1 MAYVRDATA
10 ADAPGIAAVWQA
22 GLFAAYPGIIA
33 ADIIEPALADAD
45 LENADGKLVAKCN
58 R

>member
-10 ADAPGIAAVWQA
+10 ADAPGIAAVWRA

-33 ADIIEPALADAD
+33 ADIIERCPLPTRIWRTLATS
-45 LENADGKLVAKCN
+45 
-58 R
+58 